1 MCLPSIIGSL
11 VRITSLAEDV
21 KLSACEEAPLIM
33 FLVLFFSICVYR
45 SNLGKH
51 SFMLYLN

>member
-1 MCLPSIIGSL
+1 MSGEG
-11 VRITSLAEDV
+11 VV
-21 KLSACEEAPLIM
+21 
-33 FLVLFFSICVYR
+33 FFLFFFFFFFPHRIFDFVILFSCLYFICVYR